1 MNKLIGWY
9 SWRILNLRYFPKSKQ
24 FDRVPKRIKTHKFV
38 IRITNE
44 FTLKTLQKRGREEEN
59 RKNSSSRSVITKS
72 NKKKRIQNHN
82 ILKIFRK
89 PMHKR
94 TLLYQSKA
102 SSIKS
107 PFTHSTLK
115 TSIRFVK
122 HQACILSPCLLK
134 RISSSKMHD
143 AHTPP
148 LPPFPSRKNR
158 CSNSSATSL
167 HSTRKRFFFVR
178 RWLAPSSF
186 LYSIVLTR
194 DGRSSSRANP
204 AGFLGYERGYWNFE
218 NPPRRCGQR
227 RLCIR
232 KKSLET
238 AARFRPSSLSLS
250 LSFDSLTEFST
261 MIGYLFIFIL
271 SRFAP
276 QHALSQ

>member
-1 MNKLIGWY
+1 M
-9 SWRILNLRYFPKSKQ
+9 
-24 FDRVPKRIKTHKFV
+24 H
-38 IRITNE
+38 IR
-44 FTLKTLQKRGREEEN
+44 
-59 RKNSSSRSVITKS
+59 
-72 NKKKRIQNHN
+72 
-82 ILKIFRK
+82 
-89 PMHKR
+89 
-94 TLLYQSKA
+94 
-102 SSIKS
+102 
-107 PFTHSTLK
+107 
-115 TSIRFVK
+115 
-122 HQACILSPCLLK
+122 
-134 RISSSKMHD
+134 
-143 AHTPP
+143 PP
-148 LPPFPSRKNR
+148 LPPSRKNR

-250 LSFDSLTEFST
+250 LCLSIHLLNSRQWLAIFLSLYYLVLRSNMRSLSSRKKYWDFYFFFFIVSFRAEHFTFSSVYFDYINYWNE
-261 MIGYLFIFIL
+261 MKLFEIQWKMKKF
-271 SRFAP
+271 
-276 QHALSQ
+276 